1 MDSTLSRVLS
11 RTFYSAILLLIA
23 AGDGRA
29 ENNHDSLN
37 MSLKKSFAFT
47 VGTNRNRIEKL
58 NDQLDANGL
67 AKLPENFFSFGLNE
81 KRRIIN
87 NVFIGLEGNV
97 LLGRSN
103 STESYKSSFLGS
115 NGIANLGYLF
125 KFKDIVF
132 YPHGGIGVGFYKLTI
147 SERAAYTLQEA
158 LADPSRELNI
168 QNSCLLLNA
177 GFGMDFPL
185 TVKQSSR
192 GGKGLIIGLQ
202 TGYSF
207 APWVSAWKMN
217 GQDLPGDADTGISGF
232 YFRMT
237 IGNGIYR

>member
-1 MDSTLSRVLS
+1 MDSKLSRVLS
-11 RTFYSAILLLIA
+11 RTFYAAILLLSA

-29 ENNHDSLN
+29 ENNNDTMN
-37 MSLKKSFAFT
+37 MSLNKSIAFT
-47 VGTNRNRIEKL
+47 VGTNRNNIEKL

-67 AKLPENFFSFGLNE
+67 AKVPENSFSFGLSE

-87 NVFIGLEGNV
+87 NVFLGLEGNV
-97 LLGRSN
+97 LIGRSN
-103 STESYKSSFLGS
+103 STKAYKSSLLGS

-125 KFKDIVF
+125 KLKNIVF
-132 YPHGGIGVGFYKLTI
+132 YPLGGIGLGFYRLTI
-147 SERAAYTLQEA
+147 SERGAHTLQEV
-158 LADPSRELNI
+158 LADPGRELNI

-185 TVKQSSR
+185 AVKPSGK

-207 APWVSAWKMN
+207 APWVSDWKMN
-217 GQDLPGDADTGISGF
+217 GQDLPGKADIGISGF